1 MSLTLTLIILFLI
14 ELIVISV
21 LASVLLVKRSGKQEA
36 LLEIYRN
43 RAAQYEKK
51 LETEQLNLDNIGEKL
66 SHLLE
71 PVKKTHYRHRKKEIE
86 QVEKRIQ
93 FIQSEVNAIISKEDG
108 DEYWDKLCIR
118 LSELMPSPIVDVNNE
133 QPTEDEAEL
142 APQIRDDTENDIPT
156 LSQKIR
162 IDKNSP
168 TIAYITLT
176 PLQNEI
182 RRLKRI
188 VARHF
193 GMLSEM
199 KQAIVENKNDVEN
212 FTKLPRALK
221 ELQIVHVQLTRSVKT
236 LKEENAR
243 LTKILT
249 TENSMAGG
257 SDELMDDS
265 KRKALA
271 ALKQNQDPQNPP
283 RKRSAKG

>member
-1 MSLTLTLIILFLI
+1 MSLTLTLIILFII
-14 ELIVISV
+14 EIVAIAAIASLL
-21 LASVLLVKRSGKQEA
+21 LARKNHKQAA

-43 RAAQYEKK
+43 RAADYEKK
-51 LETEQLNLDNIGEKL
+51 LESELLELDNIGEKL
-66 SHLLE
+66 SKLLE
-71 PVKKTHYRHRKKEIE
+71 PVKKTHYRHRKKEIDLL
-86 QVEKRIQ
+86 EKRIQ
-93 FIQSEVNAIISKEDG
+93 FIQSEVNAIASKEDG
-108 DEYWDKLCIR
+108 DEYWDNLCVR
-118 LSELMPSPIVDVNNE
+118 LGDLMPSPVVELGNE
-133 QPTEDEAEL
+133 QELEDEVEDG
-142 APQIRDDTENDIPT
+142 PQIVESIDDDIPT

-182 RRLKRI
+182 KRLKRI
-188 VARHF
+188 VGRHF
-193 GMLSEM
+193 GMLSDM

-221 ELQIVHVQLTRSVKT
+221 ELQIVHVQLTRSVKA

-249 TENSMAGG
+249 TENSIAGDSG
-257 SDELMDDS
+257 DLMDDS

-271 ALKQNQDPQNPP
+271 SLKQNQAPQRPP
-283 RKRSAKG
+283 RKRSAEG

>member
-1 MSLTLTLIILFLI
+1 MSLTLTLIILFVI
-14 ELIVISV
+14 ELLVVSA
-21 LASVLLVKRSGKQEA
+21 LASVLLAKRNRKQTA

-43 RAAQYEKK
+43 RAADYEKK
-51 LETEQLNLDNIGEKL
+51 LETELLELDNIGEKL
-66 SHLLE
+66 DKLLE
-71 PVKKTHYRHRKKEIE
+71 PVKKTHYRHRKKDIE
-86 QVEKRIQ
+86 LLEKRIR
-93 FIQSEVNAIISKEDG
+93 FIQSEVSAVISKEDG
-108 DEYWDKLCIR
+108 DDYWDNLCVR
-118 LSELMPSPIVDVNNE
+118 LGELMPSPVVDINNVGE
-133 QPTEDEAEL
+133 TTDDAEL
-142 APQIRDDTENDIPT
+142 VAQIADDSENDIPT

-182 RRLKRI
+182 KRLKRI
-188 VARHF
+188 VGRHF
-193 GMLSEM
+193 GMLSDM

-221 ELQIVHVQLTRSVKT
+221 ELQIVHVQLTRSVKA

-249 TENSMAGG
+249 TENSIAGDS
-257 SDELMDDS
+257 SDLMDDS

-271 ALKQNQDPQNPP
+271 SLKQNQPPQRPS
-283 RKRSAKG
+283 RKRSAEG